1 MKIMN
6 KRLLLFL
13 SFFALTVFSV
23 NVFSQDKNSWQPMY
37 LMVSGLNVM
46 DGVEANFQ
54 LNTCGSENVVYIKFS
69 NRNSYDVKL
78 EWYDAVF
85 TTELKWITQNGE
97 GNKRHLVLPSKNE
110 FKGSCADNKEAVL
123 VVKLADFVAN
133 KENFKRFHTS
143 ELTVTPI
150 Q

>member
-1 MKIMN
+1 MN
-6 KRLLLFL
+6 KRLLLLL
-13 SFFALTVFSV
+13 SFFTLVFSSV
-23 NVFSQDKNSWQPMY
+23 NLFSQDKNSWQPMY
-37 LMVSGLNVM
+37 LMVSGANVM

-54 LNTCGSENVVYIKFS
+54 LNTCGVDDVVYIKFNNS
-69 NRNSYDVKL
+69 NSYDVKL

-85 TTELKWITQNGE
+85 TTDLKWVTKNGE
-97 GNKRHLVLPSKNE
+97 GNKKSLILSKKNE
-110 FKGSCADNKEAVL
+110 LKGACVDNKQAVL
-123 VVKLADFVAN
+123 VVKLSDFIGN